1 MGEATRRIIRRNKA
15 RKQLAD
21 VMSNAE
27 RVVVIHYSCESFYDR
42 PEGTSPRITSIA
54 ALNLASRQTK
64 SFSIHQVAERKKYS
78 RAQLEQYYDELEKI
92 MLREFYDYVRSR
104 SGSIWLHWNMR
115 NINYGFEALAHR
127 FRVLGGQPIEIH
139 ESQLVDLANIMINMF
154 GSRYMSH
161 PRLPNLLDYNRIS
174 RKEFL
179 TGGEEAAAF
188 EQKDYVKLHQSTLR
202 KVDVLAS
209 IAERTNDGKIK
220 TLATW
225 KDMYGNYPEA
235 LGEFLRENWIITL
248 IGFISAIAGI
258 AALFLSMG

>member
-1 MGEATRRIIRRNKA
+1 MGESTKRIRRRNNA
-15 RKQLAD
+15 RKQLIK
-21 VMSNAE
+21 VITNAE

-42 PEGTSPRITSIA
+42 PDGTSPRITSIA

-92 MLREFYDYVRSR
+92 MLREFYDYVKSR

-127 FRVLGGQPIEIH
+127 FRVLGGQPVDIH
-139 ESQLVDLANIMINMF
+139 ESQLVDLANILINMY
-154 GSRYMSH
+154 GPKYMEH
-161 PRLPNLLDYNRIS
+161 PRLTNLLDYNRIS

-179 TGGEEAAAF
+179 VGGEEATTF
-188 EQKDYVKLHQSTLR
+188 EQKEYVKLHQSTLR
-202 KVDVLAS
+202 KVDVIAS
-209 IAERTNDGKIK
+209 IAERANDGKLK

-225 KDMYGNYPEA
+225 KDIYGDYPEA
-235 LGEFLRENWIITL
+235 VGEFLRENWIIAV
-248 IGFISAIAGI
+248 IGFISAII
-258 AALFLSMG
+258 SIVALFITM